1 MKVRIKRLTMKF
13 PGESCGMLL
22 TATSKT
28 GLLIGTVVLKDFIA
42 EGCAEF
48 SRLFVDDKCRH
59 LGVGHA
65 LMIEVYA
72 IAKSGKAS
80 GVSCYVKPSN
90 VVALAFYRKE
100 GFVPV
105 WNFSDGVHLLWRPL

>member
-1 MKVRIKRLTMKF
+1 MKF

-28 GLLIGTVVLKDFIA
+28 GMLIGTVVLKDFIA

-65 LMIEVYA
+65 LMAEVYL
-72 IAKSGKAS
+72 IAKSGKAY

-100 GFVPV
+100 GFVSV
-105 WNFSDGVHLLWRPL
+105 WNFSDGDHLLWRPV